1 MTTETESSGTAP
13 GPSEAGHPRRWLI
26 VGAMSLCMFIAVMD
40 NTVLTVALASI
51 QKDLDASNASL
62 QWSMDAYTLTFAAL
76 LLTAGLLGDRYGR
89 RKVLVAGL
97 VFFALVSAAGAWSG
111 SAGQLIGWRAAMGV
125 GAAVVPGC
133 TMAVIT
139 TAVPRHERAKAIGLW
154 SAAAGVG
161 IAAGPI
167 IGGALLEHFWWGS
180 ALLVNVPFVLVAI
193 GLIVFCVPE
202 NRGGNSTA
210 RIDLPGVL
218 LSTAATGALVFG
230 IIEGGERSTLADAV
244 VWVPLVASVLL
255 YAVLAKVERRAAN
268 PAVDLGL
275 LRRPRFAAGSGA
287 LAIIFFTAMG
297 ASFVVVFY
305 LQILRGY
312 SPLDSGL
319 LMLPLAVG
327 SMISAG
333 VSDGL
338 VKRFGAAS
346 AIAVGAVLMSAGL
359 GLIGLLG
366 ASTPIWRFGAAQFV
380 GGLGFG
386 LAFSAAMA
394 ATVAMVPE
402 EKAGAGS
409 ALANTARHVGSALGI
424 AVLGAVLGA
433 VYRHKLGDTTDPL
446 PASVRDQAGDSLG
459 STAGAL
465 REVTERAREL
475 QGARDAAS
483 QAELKELLPA
493 VRSARTI
500 LDRAADAF
508 LDALQTTMWLTAGIG
523 LLSAV
528 VALVWLRGGTAA
540 AADGP
545 GDPAG
550 PVRGGK
556 PRASAGSAASE
567 ESPTG

>member
-1 MTTETESSGTAP
+1 MTTETESGTPSGSP
-13 GPSEAGHPRRWLI
+13 EAGHPRRWLI

-139 TAVPRHERAKAIGLW
+139 TAVPKHERAKAIGLW

-202 NRGGNSTA
+202 NRGARTA
-210 RIDLPGVL
+210 RIDIPGVL

-230 IIEGGERSTLADAV
+230 IIEGGERSTLAEPV
-244 VWVPLVASVLL
+244 VWVPLVASVVL
-255 YAVLAKVERRAAN
+255 YVVLAKVEGRAVT

-275 LRRPRFAAGSGA
+275 LRNRRFAAGSGA
-287 LAIIFFTAMG
+287 LAVIFFTAMG

-338 VKRFGAAS
+338 VKRIGAAS
-346 AIAVGAVLMSAGL
+346 AISAGAVLMSAGL

-433 VYRHKLGDTTDPL
+433 VYRNKLGDATDPL
-446 PASVRDQAGDSLG
+446 PASLRDQAGDSLG

-465 REVTERAREL
+465 QEVTQRAGEL

-493 VRSARTI
+493 VRSARSI
-500 LDRAADAF
+500 LDQASDAF
-508 LDALQTTMWLTAGIG
+508 LSALQNTMWLTAGIG

-528 VALVWLRGGTAA
+528 LALLWLRGGTESGGGP
-540 AADGP
+540 ADAGRP
-545 GDPAG
+545 TKATEAEDSPA
-550 PVRGGK
+550 V
-556 PRASAGSAASE
+556 
-567 ESPTG
+567 